1 MKKLASTGFIACA
14 LLAGMAAC
22 DSQKT
27 DSVEQAQETNEQKF
41 EESEMEERKADQSEF
56 LTKAASS
63 GMFEVEAGKLAQ
75 KQAQNAEVKNL
86 GQTIAS
92 GHEKANSDLKSLA
105 SQLNITLPD
114 SMSQEHMDKLKELQE
129 KKKGAEFDKA
139 YVDMIVSA
147 HESDIDM
154 FENASENMQAQEVKS
169 FASNKLP
176 ALREHL
182 DQAKQLK
189 EKLNKQ

>member
-1 MKKLASTGFIACA
+1 MKKIASTGFIACF
-14 LLAGMAAC
+14 LLVAMAAC

-41 EESEMEERKADQSEF
+41 EESAMEERKADQSEF
-56 LTKAASS
+56 MTKAASS

-75 KQAQNAEVKNL
+75 KQAQNAEVKNF
-86 GQTIAS
+86 GQMMAS
-92 GHEKANSDLKSLA
+92 DHGKANSDLKSLA

-114 SMSQEHMDKLKELQE
+114 SMSQDHMDKLEELQE

-139 YVDMIVSA
+139 YMDMVVSA

-154 FENASENMQAQEVKS
+154 FENASENMEAQEVKS

-176 ALREHL
+176 TLREHL
-182 DQAKQLK
+182 DKAKQIN
-189 EKLNKQ
+189 EKLNQ